1 VRESEQATRVVRF
14 GVFEVDL
21 QTAELRKQGVRIR
34 LSGQSFQVLEALLL
48 RPGELVTREELKQK
62 LWPSDT
68 FGDFEH
74 GLNAAV
80 NRVRDALGDSSD
92 NPRFV
97 ETLPR
102 RGYRFVAPVEAIES
116 ETKKALSESAS
127 APLPDGQA
135 TSAVSTPSQ
144 APPVPRPR
152 WIPAVAFMLLL
163 LIAVGTFLFV
173 RLRNR
178 PAPSSHAA
186 AQENLRVTPLTTL
199 PGREI
204 SPAFSPDGSQVAF
217 AWDGGNSNATNP
229 FNLYVKAIGSE
240 KIEQLTHEPADR
252 IVPAWSPDGRTI
264 AFAREGGEK
273 EGIFSVSARGGPERK
288 LADANL
294 HPLPAHIS
302 LSWSPDGRQLM
313 YSTIDGLRVLTPEN
327 GEIHPVDTGKCE
339 SMLPAFSPDGQW
351 IAFTCAVDGNFYLDL
366 LSLKSGL
373 SKHLSQEDSGPL
385 AWMKDSQRIVIPG
398 QRSGEQYS
406 GSGGLWEI
414 NINGGLRRRLSISVE
429 SADQPAIAS
438 RGDRLAYVALQSTT
452 NIWRADTRTGLRHTV
467 LAPSVVEQRNPDI
480 SPDGKRITFESE
492 RSGFHEVWV
501 ANLDGSDA
509 VQLSNFHQ
517 AGGTGTPQW
526 SPDGR
531 RIAFDSRVSGEP
543 ALYLV
548 DPTTAL
554 PQRIST
560 NGIPA
565 STPTWSADGKWIY
578 FRSESSEPAEHE
590 ALYRIAS
597 EGGVPEPISRARGM
611 KIQQSKDGLML
622 YFANEDTNAHIN
634 ALSVATGEQHALDGM
649 PMMENGNDWVLGSKG
664 IFFVVRTP
672 APGIDFYDFSSHRV
686 TRKISLDRH
695 PSDWGGL
702 SLSPDETWL
711 AYSQVDEVASH
722 LMLVE
727 GFR

>member
-1 VRESEQATRVVRF
+1 MREPEEATRVVRF
-14 GVFEVDL
+14 GVFEADL

-34 LSGQSFQVLEALLL
+34 LPGQSFQVLEALLL

-62 LWPSDT
+62 LWPSDS

-80 NRVRDALGDSSD
+80 NRVREALGDSSD

-102 RGYRFVAPVEAIES
+102 RGYRFIAPVEASEPEGKTAATANSAADTLIE
-116 ETKKALSESAS
+116 
-127 APLPDGQA
+127 PP
-135 TSAVSTPSQ
+135 
-144 APPVPRPR
+144 PPVPRPR
-152 WIPAVAFMLLL
+152 WIPAVAFLLLL

-178 PAPSSHAA
+178 PSPLSRAEV
-186 AQENLRVTPLTTL
+186 QQNLRVTPLTTL

-204 SPAFSPDGSQVAF
+204 SPSFSPDGSQVAF
-217 AWDGGNSNATNP
+217 AWDGGNSNTPNP
-229 FNLYVKAIGSE
+229 FNLYVKVIGSE
-240 KIEQLTHEPADR
+240 KIEQLTHEPADG
-252 IVPAWSPDGRTI
+252 IAPAWSPDGRTI
-264 AFAREGGEK
+264 AFAREGGER
-273 EGIFSVSARGGPERK
+273 EGVFSVSPRGGPERK
-288 LADANL
+288 LADATFE
-294 HPLPAHIS
+294 HISSHMS
-302 LSWSPDGRQLM
+302 LSWSSDGRQLV
-313 YSTIDGLRVLTPEN
+313 YFTTDGIHILTPEN
-327 GEIHPVDTGKCE
+327 GEIHPVDAGKCE
-339 SMLPAFSPDGQW
+339 SLFPAFSPDGQW
-351 IAFTCAVDGNFYLDL
+351 IAFTCEMDGNYYLDL

-385 AWMKDSQRIVIPG
+385 AWTNDSQRIVVRG
-398 QRSGEQYS
+398 QSSGEQS
-406 GSGGLWEI
+406 SASGGLWEI
-414 NINGGLRRRLSISVE
+414 NINGGEPRRLSISAE

-438 RGDRLAYVALQSTT
+438 RGDRLAYVAWQSTT
-452 NIWRADTRTGLRHTV
+452 NIWRADTRTGLSRSV
-467 LAPSVVEQRNPDI
+467 FAPSVVEQRDPEI
-480 SPDGKRITFESE
+480 SPDGKRIAFESE

-517 AGGTGTPQW
+517 AQGTGTPQW

-531 RIAFDSRVSGEP
+531 RIAFDSRMSGEP

-548 DPTTAL
+548 DPATAL
-554 PQRIST
+554 PQRVST

-565 STPTWSADGKWIY
+565 STPTWSPDGKWIY

-590 ALYRIAS
+590 SLYRIAS
-597 EGGVPEPISRARGM
+597 EGGIPERISHARGM
-611 KIQQSKDGLML
+611 KIRQSKDGHTL
-622 YFANEDTNAHIN
+622 YFATEDTNARIN
-634 ALSVATGEQHALDGM
+634 VLNVATGEQHALDGM
-649 PMMENGNDWVLGSKG
+649 PMMQNGNDWVLSSKG

-672 APGIDFYDFSSHRV
+672 EPGIDFYDFSSQRV
-686 TRKISLDRH
+686 TRKISFDRR

-711 AYSQVDEVASH
+711 AFSQVDEVSSH